1 MAFQPRYIVPNA
13 ASAANLA
20 CGFCSLLAAARGE
33 FDLAVHLLLIAI
45 VLDMFD
51 GRLARALGATSKF
64 GQEMDSFC
72 DALSFCAAPAFL
84 AFEAVLQ
91 PLGSAGVAAAVFYL
105 LAGVFRLARFN
116 LTSDVHVKASR
127 TVGVPTPIGA
137 GYLMAL
143 TLMRDQV
150 TAGAGAAVVIV
161 MSLLML
167 SKWGLPELKGRGVVS
182 AMLVV
187 GLANYVAVVVHPTW
201 TTVGW
206 WNLWNVAIVVAA
218 RARERRTE
226 STQATT

>member
-1 MAFQPRYIVPNA
+1 
-13 ASAANLA
+13 
-20 CGFCSLLAAARGE
+20 
-33 FDLAVHLLLIAI
+33 
-45 VLDMFD
+45 
-51 GRLARALGATSKF
+51 
-64 GQEMDSFC
+64 
-72 DALSFCAAPAFL
+72 
-84 AFEAVLQ
+84 
-91 PLGSAGVAAAVFYL
+91 
-105 LAGVFRLARFN
+105 
-116 LTSDVHVKASR
+116 
-127 TVGVPTPIGA
+127 
-137 GYLMAL
+137 MAL

-182 AMLVV
+182 AMLLV

-201 TTVGW
+201 TAVGW